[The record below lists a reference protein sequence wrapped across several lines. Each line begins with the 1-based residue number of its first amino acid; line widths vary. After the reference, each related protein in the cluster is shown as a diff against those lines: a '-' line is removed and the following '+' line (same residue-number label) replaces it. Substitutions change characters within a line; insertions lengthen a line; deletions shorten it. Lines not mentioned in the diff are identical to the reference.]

1 MKTYIKINDKVWGT
15 YLSRNYI
22 GLKDIKVLNHR
33 VTPNRSS
40 RKDVLKADFQILRM
54 KMTKLGTCFI
64 FLTDILQNDT
74 FIHTGFPSG
83 PAIPPAP
90 LRPCKIN
97 KCVYFIDAED
107 IQSLLSLLNLEQTL

>member
-1 MKTYIKINDKVWGT
+1 
-15 YLSRNYI
+15 
-22 GLKDIKVLNHR
+22 
-33 VTPNRSS
+33 
-40 RKDVLKADFQILRM
+40 M